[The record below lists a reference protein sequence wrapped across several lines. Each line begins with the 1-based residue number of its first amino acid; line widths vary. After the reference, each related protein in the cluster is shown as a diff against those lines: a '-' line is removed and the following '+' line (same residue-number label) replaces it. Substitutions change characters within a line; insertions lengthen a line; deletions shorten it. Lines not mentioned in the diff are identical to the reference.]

1 MAHTAKTRILLA
13 DDHAMLRA
21 GLAVLLNGQP
31 DLEIVGEAADGP
43 EAIKKAQELEP
54 DVLVADISMP
64 GMSGLEAIAQVVARN
79 PRIRCVV
86 LTQHEDDDFLFQALR
101 VGASG
106 YVNKREAHTELIE
119 AIRTVHRGDAYLNPS
134 AVKRLLKEY
143 AAPQKGSYDRAEAD
157 DPLTERQR
165 EVLGLIVRG
174 YTNQEIAKRLVV
186 SVKTVEK
193 HKAEVMQKLGLSSR
207 AALVSYALQ
216 KGLLTVDS

>member
-1 MAHTAKTRILLA
+1 LAKTRILLA

-21 GLAVLLNGQP
+21 GLAALLNGQP
-31 DLEIVGEAADGP
+31 DLEVIGEAGDGA

-64 GMSGLEAIAQVVARN
+64 GMSGLEAVAQVTARN
-79 PRIRCVV
+79 PRVKCVI

-106 YVNKREAHTELIE
+106 YVVKREAHTELIE

-134 AVKRLLKEY
+134 AVKLLLHEY
-143 AAPQKGSYDRAEAD
+143 ATPQKGSYDRVEGD
-157 DPLTERQR
+157 DRLTVRQR
-165 EVLGLIVRG
+165 EVLVLIVRG
-174 YTNQEIAKRLVV
+174 FTNREIASRLVV

-193 HKAEVMQKLGLSSR
+193 HKAEVMQKLGLNTR
-207 AALVSYALQ
+207 AALVNYALQ
-216 KGLLTVDS
+216 RGLLTTET

>member
-1 MAHTAKTRILLA
+1 MPKTRIVLA

-21 GLAVLLNGQP
+21 GLAVLLNGQA
-31 DLEIVGEAADGP
+31 DLEVVGEAGDGA
-43 EAIKKAQELEP
+43 EAIKRAQELEP
-54 DVLVADISMP
+54 DVLVADITMP
-64 GMSGLEAIAQVVARN
+64 GMSGLEAIAQVTARS
-79 PRIRCVV
+79 PRVKCIV
-86 LTQHEDDDFLFQALR
+86 LTQHEDEDFLFQALR

-106 YVNKREAHTELIE
+106 YVVKREAHTELIE
-119 AIRTVHRGDAYLNPS
+119 AIRTVSRGDAYLNPA

-143 AAPQKGSYDRAEAD
+143 AAPQKGGYERGEAD
-157 DPLTERQR
+157 DPLTVRQR

-193 HKAEVMQKLGLSSR
+193 HKAEVMQKLGLTSR

-216 KGLLTVDS
+216 KGLLTIDT

>member
-1 MAHTAKTRILLA
+1 MGKTRILLA

-31 DLEIVGEAADGP
+31 DLEVIGEACDGP

-64 GMSGLEAIAQVVARN
+64 GMSGLEAIAQVAGRN

-106 YVNKREAHTELIE
+106 YVVKREAHTELIE

-134 AVKRLLKEY
+134 AVKRLLQEY
-143 AAPQKGSYDRAEAD
+143 SAPQKGFERAEVD
-157 DPLTERQR
+157 DPLTVRQR

-193 HKAEVMQKLGLSSR
+193 HKAEVMQKLGLNSR

-216 KGLLTVDS
+216 KGLLTTES